1 VNSRYRAL
9 SLAAARSYVRDKV
22 TLFFTFAFPLLFLVT
37 FGLIFGHQPVSGG
50 GHVIDYIGPGV
61 MAWAVANA
69 SLFGVAYTLIHW
81 RNTEVLRLIRM
92 TPTSVLTVLSSRYV
106 VGLAVA
112 VTQAVFFIAVAM
124 LPVFGLHLAGSA
136 PLAVPV
142 LVLGTMAF
150 FAIGLVVGTYAKSPD
165 AVAAIANCIML
176 PMAFLS
182 GTFFPIESSPAW
194 VRGIANALPLRYL
207 TEGMAGQ
214 LSGTA
219 AASAIL
225 VPCLA
230 LTGFTVLFAASA
242 TKLFRWS
249 NEA

>member
-1 VNSRYRAL
+1 MSTSYRAL

-22 TLFFTFAFPLLFLVT
+22 TLFFTFAFPLIFLVV
-37 FGLIFGHQPVSGG
+37 FGLIFGNEPLSGG
-50 GHVIDYIGPGV
+50 RHFIDYIGPGV

-69 SLFGVAYTLIHW
+69 SVFGVAYTLMHW
-81 RNTEVLRLIRM
+81 RSTEVLRLIRM

-106 VGLAVA
+106 VSLAVA
-112 VTQAVFFIAVAM
+112 VSQAVFFIAISM
-124 LPVFGLHLAGSA
+124 LPIFGFHLAGSA

-142 LVLGTMAF
+142 LVLGTTAF
-150 FAIGLVVGTYAKSPD
+150 FAIGLLVGTYAKSPD
-165 AVAAIANCIML
+165 AIAAIANCIML

-182 GTFFPIESSPAW
+182 GTFYPIDSSPGW

-207 TEGMAGQ
+207 TDGMAGQ

-219 AASAIL
+219 TATAIV

-230 LTGFTVLFAASA
+230 LAVFTAIFGASA